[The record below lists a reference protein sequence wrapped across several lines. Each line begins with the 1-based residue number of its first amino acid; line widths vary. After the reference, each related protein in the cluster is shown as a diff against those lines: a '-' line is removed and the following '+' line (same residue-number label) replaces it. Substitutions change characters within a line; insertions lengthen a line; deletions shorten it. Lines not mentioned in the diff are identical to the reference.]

1 MSYEGTEEEQH
12 LESVEEIGA
21 AEERSEEQDSEEEA
35 VEEGA
40 DEQDSDG
47 EVVEEES
54 SWVAYEKACWDMHL
68 DVRGPYKALY
78 IKCLIT
84 PFKRGLYVKGHN
96 YDIQNKDHRKRIR
109 HMYVCTYVGTKT
121 SNIDHMPTR
130 FLQVCMYSNQEKTYL
145 LDLCM
150 YIQICT

>member
-1 MSYEGTEEEQH
+1 MSYEGTEEEQD

-21 AEERSEEQDSEEEA
+21 AEEGSEEQDSEEEA

-84 PFKRGLYVKGHN
+84 PFMYVKGPLC
-96 YDIQNKDHRKRIR
+96 K
-109 HMYVCTYVGTKT
+109 GTQLRYPK
-121 SNIDHMPTR
+121 
-130 FLQVCMYSNQEKTYL
+130 
-145 LDLCM
+145 
-150 YIQICT
+150 